1 MLESLKKEVYEA
13 NLQLKEHN
21 LVVLTWGNA
30 SAISEDRK
38 YVVIKPSG
46 VDYAK
51 MTAEMMVVTD
61 LEGNVVEG
69 ALNPSS
75 DLATHLEI
83 YKHFPDVGAVVHTH
97 SRWATATAQAE
108 CGVPC
113 YGTTHAD
120 HFYGTVPCTRH
131 LTAEEI
137 AGAYERNTG
146 KVIVETFQNGGL
158 DPMSIPGVLVCKHG
172 PFTWGPNSKKAV
184 ENAVVLEE
192 CSYMAYIAK
201 ALTDNT
207 VTPAPQALLDKHY
220 YRKHGKNAYYGQ
232 KQ

>member
-83 YKHFPDVGAVVHTH
+83 YKHSACAVAVAQREWVCT
-97 SRWATATAQAE
+97 TAPTS
-108 CGVPC
+108 
-113 YGTTHAD
+113 
-120 HFYGTVPCTRH
+120 
-131 LTAEEI
+131 
-137 AGAYERNTG
+137 G
-146 KVIVETFQNGGL
+146 KCL
-158 DPMSIPGVLVCKHG
+158 
-172 PFTWGPNSKKAV
+172 
-184 ENAVVLEE
+184 
-192 CSYMAYIAK
+192 
-201 ALTDNT
+201 
-207 VTPAPQALLDKHY
+207 
-220 YRKHGKNAYYGQ
+220 
-232 KQ
+232 